1 MRIKLALLLC
11 LSSLSTGC
19 IQMPTTASS
28 TVDNRPQVIFKSNS
42 SVDLSRLNVVV
53 DGLDNGSAAH
63 FSNKALRLLPGTHIV
78 EVFDGDELISSQK
91 IYLSDGVTKEVFIK

>member
-1 MRIKLALLLC
+1 M
-11 LSSLSTGC
+11 SSKPKYWL

-63 FSNKALRLLPGTHIV
+63 FSNKALRLL
-78 EVFDGDELISSQK
+78 LYS
-91 IYLSDGVTKEVFIK
+91 YC